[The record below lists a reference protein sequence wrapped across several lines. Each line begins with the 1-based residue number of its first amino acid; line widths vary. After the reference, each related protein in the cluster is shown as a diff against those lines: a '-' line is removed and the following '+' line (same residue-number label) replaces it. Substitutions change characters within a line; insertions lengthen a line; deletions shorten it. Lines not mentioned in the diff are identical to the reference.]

1 MNKQDECFERGIPAV
16 PHQPCGLSVKLPRKT
31 ATYVY
36 TMCVLYWRPL
46 TVLKMCQHF
55 QNNSLF

>member
-1 MNKQDECFERGIPAV
+1 MNKQCECFQRGIPAV
-16 PHQPCGLSVKLPRKT
+16 PHQPCGLSAKLPRKT

-46 TVLKMCQHF
+46 SVKDVSAF
-55 QNNSLF
+55 PE